1 MQTGQGYVTLQE
13 SRPPL
18 SLPGPTGF
26 DWYLPSTCA
35 SWRLK
40 LLISGDLPDEKLKL
54 IRWVAAR
61 HNLVQAV
68 MANSLNSNSRA
79 GGWDLSSL
87 MSSVGFHVMTWCLT
101 SSSQAP
107 EEDHCLANC
116 QFCT

>member
-13 SRPPL
+13 SQPPL

-40 LLISGDLPDEKLKL
+40 LLISGNLPDEKLKL

-61 HNLVQAV
+61 HPHVQEV
-68 MANSLNSNSRA
+68 MAASLTQQIKCSRS
-79 GGWDLSSL
+79 GSLQLFSSL
-87 MSSVGFHVMTWCLT
+87 GFWVMTWCLT
-101 SSSQAP
+101 RHLSV
-107 EEDHCLANC
+107 
-116 QFCT
+116 

>member
-1 MQTGQGYVTLQE
+1 MFCAMQTGQGFVTVQE

-54 IRWVAAR
+54 IRWVAVR
-61 HNLVQAV
+61 HPPVQEAMAKRLDSRSSAAGNLFSCGNLH
-68 MANSLNSNSRA
+68 M
-79 GGWDLSSL
+79 
-87 MSSVGFHVMTWCLT
+87 MTWCLT
-101 SSSQAP
+101 NSSGRGGN
-107 EEDHCLANC
+107 CLAKC
-116 QFCT
+116 QFST